1 MKFAR
6 PESIQERFCN
16 LETTLKT
23 STGPLPDQLRTHFW
37 NRLGQT
43 HRPTDEICSFRVDP
57 GEVLQF
63 KNGPKTST
71 GALTDQLQTWYFIII
86 TGHLWSVTKLVT
98 NWSVTKLVTDWSVTT
113 LVTNWSVTTLVTD
126 WSVTKLVIKIV
137 RSWYDR
143 VFSNYG
149 SQIGQ
154 WPHWSP
160 TGQWP
165 HWSPT
170 GQWPNTDRS

>member
-1 MKFAR
+1 MNFAR
-6 PESIQERFCN
+6 SESIQERFCN

-71 GALTDQLQTWYFIII
+71 GALTDQLQTWYKLV
-86 TGHLWSVTKLVT
+86 TDWSVTKLVTCWSVTTLVTNWSVTKLVT
-98 NWSVTKLVTDWSVTT
+98 NWSVTKLVT
-113 LVTNWSVTTLVTD
+113 
-126 WSVTKLVIKIV
+126 KIV

-154 WPHWSP
+154 WPYWSP
-160 TGQWP
+160 AGQWPSWSQTGQWP
-165 HWSPT
+165 GLSA
-170 GQWPNTDRS
+170 DRS